1 MKNEKTLAD
10 FNEAKERTEPNYKV
24 EDVANTPFSI
34 VEKDGRFMVVIGNSI
49 CSEPLPTKKAALFKI
64 KNKDWNLIGVMV
76 SKMCAIVLNEYINKE
91 NEKLNQNHSKN
102 NNQTNN

>member
-1 MKNEKTLAD
+1 MENSTNFTEQ
-10 FNEAKERTEPNYKV
+10 KERKEPNYKV

-34 VEKDGRFMVVIGNSI
+34 VEKEGKFMVVIGNSI

-76 SKMCAIVLNEYINKE
+76 SKMCALVLTEMLKQQ
-91 NEKLNQNHSKN
+91 NEK
-102 NNQTNN
+102 NQTNNQSNSETNN